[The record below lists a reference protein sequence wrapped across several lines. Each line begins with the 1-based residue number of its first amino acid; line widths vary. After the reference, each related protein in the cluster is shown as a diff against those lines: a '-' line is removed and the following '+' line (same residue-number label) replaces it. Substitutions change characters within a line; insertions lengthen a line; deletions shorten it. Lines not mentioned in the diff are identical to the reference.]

1 MKVHALERKW
11 EVLLLLSL
19 FVSSAPLISSPTP
32 LHQPMNAQQHN
43 VLKKNHNS
51 ATVCTAEFFSGDE
64 DEAHFVNWKCPSK
77 NYYLRALRELVGIFI
92 DTLLLL
98 LVLCTIYIVC
108 ARARALLRSHW
119 SWIFFSCVC
128 LQTIVISVFVFF
140 LSSSIFFFNN
150 CFTVLGSFFSR
161 IVLSFFLLLL
171 LM

>member
-108 ARARALLRSHW
+108 AALTFFFLRSSHW
-119 SWIFFSCVC
+119 SWIFFSRCVF
-128 LQTIVISVFVFF
+128 LQTIVIS
-140 LSSSIFFFNN
+140 SSLVIS
-150 CFTVLGSFFSR
+150 SFFSR
-161 IVLSFFLLLL
+161 HFQ
-171 LM
+171 

>member
-108 ARARALLRSHW
+108 ARARFTSFALILDFFFLCLLTNYSNIGLR
-119 SWIFFSCVC
+119 
-128 LQTIVISVFVFF
+128 FF
-140 LSSSIFFFNN
+140 LSSSIFF
-150 CFTVLGSFFSR
+150 SI
-161 IVLSFFLLLL
+161 IVSQF
-171 LM
+171 